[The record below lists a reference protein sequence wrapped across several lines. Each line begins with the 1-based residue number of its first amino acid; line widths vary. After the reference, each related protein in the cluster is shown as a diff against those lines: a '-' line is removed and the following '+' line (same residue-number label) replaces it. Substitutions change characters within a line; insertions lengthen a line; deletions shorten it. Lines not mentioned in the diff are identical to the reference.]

1 MITEVD
7 YTEGEIEFTLFA
19 SDEEIIG
26 TFTTA
31 VSRPEASSGGFEIAG
46 ADPMVIGG
54 SLLIMALAV
63 ASLSV
68 ALRLRNRV
76 SDEDEIEYS
85 SDDLMEKSGYIPE
98 QVLANSSTPMVN
110 DYALQITIV
119 QQWTDENGHSWR
131 SMSDGSTEWWNG
143 SDWVKYP

>member
-1 MITEVD
+1 
-7 YTEGEIEFTLFA
+7 
-19 SDEEIIG
+19 
-26 TFTTA
+26 
-31 VSRPEASSGGFEIAG
+31 
-46 ADPMVIGG
+46 
-54 SLLIMALAV
+54 MALAV

-68 ALRLRNRV
+68 ELRLRNRV